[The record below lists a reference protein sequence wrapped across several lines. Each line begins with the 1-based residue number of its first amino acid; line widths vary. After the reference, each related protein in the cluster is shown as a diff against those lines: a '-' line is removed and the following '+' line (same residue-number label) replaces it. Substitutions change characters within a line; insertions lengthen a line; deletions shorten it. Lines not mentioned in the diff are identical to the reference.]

1 MLFDN
6 IKIKDVKIKCGQL
19 VRVLRKNAK
28 MSQEELAGQLNMSRL
43 TIQNLESG
51 KNFTI
56 DTLLKILQHF
66 DLLLPIHNALED
78 KIDEQENLKSFY

>member
-66 DLLLPIHNALED
+66 DLLFPIHNALED